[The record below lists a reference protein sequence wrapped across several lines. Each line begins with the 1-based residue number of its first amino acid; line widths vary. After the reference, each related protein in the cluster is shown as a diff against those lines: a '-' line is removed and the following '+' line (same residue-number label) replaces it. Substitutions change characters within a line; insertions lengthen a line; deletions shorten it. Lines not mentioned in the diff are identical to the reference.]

1 MDRQIRIRITK
12 EGKVEVDSTI
22 YNDCKEVAEHLTKV
36 LGEMESFTE
45 KDELDTAVRV
55 KIDSE
60 A

>member
-1 MDRQIRIRITK
+1 MDWQIRIRITK

-22 YNDCKEVAEHLTKV
+22 YNDCKEVAEHLTRV

-45 KDELDTAVRV
+45 KDELDTAIRV